1 MARAEEEEERE
12 RGGERE
18 REGDTVN
25 VSSLRHSLL
34 GIELT
39 LSNLLLIKIKWS

>member
-1 MARAEEEEERE
+1 MKAR
-12 RGGERE
+12 GM
-18 REGDTVN
+18 VN
-25 VSSLRHSLL
+25 VPSHSLL